1 VTVTDWQRLSREI
14 DGALASLPGDFA
26 VGSLDQAR
34 LVAGPAGAFVII
46 GYPGADPSP
55 EAAVATI
62 NRLAADM
69 RAALAD
75 QLSWVPFVDT
85 LLVTSTDLEH
95 VGGGAAVVPID
106 LLHDT
111 VYEGRAVVDERALAV
126 IRDLL
131 RRGQLGGWRVGLVPV
146 GERIDLCEP
155 QTTTTPQATSG

>member
-1 VTVTDWQRLSREI
+1 VTVTDWQRIVREI
-14 DGALASLPGDFA
+14 DEALASLPGEYA

-34 LVAGPAGAFVII
+34 LVAGPAGAFVLT
-46 GYPGADPSP
+46 GFPGADPSP

-62 NRLAADM
+62 NRMAADL

-75 QLSWVPFVDT
+75 HLSWVPFVDT
-85 LLVTSTDLEH
+85 LLVVDTEPVPLS
-95 VGGGAAVVPID
+95 GGAAVVPVD
-106 LLHDT
+106 LLETT
-111 VYEGRAVVDERALAV
+111 VVEGRAVVDERALTV

-155 QTTTTPQATSG
+155 QAPTPQATSG